1 MSLLLDKTGHFVGI
15 PGGYCQWD
23 RRWSQT
29 ANADAADWRGFVLW
43 LVVVSETE
51 GKVGGKD

>member
-1 MSLLLDKTGHFVGI
+1 MSLLLDKTGHYVRI